1 MRKMGAIVIL
11 FVLLAIFPIVG
22 VGEVSGAQTDLSGY
36 TICVDAGHGGTDP
49 GAVANGV
56 QEKDINLAIALKVA
70 KLLGEDGARVVLTR
84 DGDYYVSLSSRVSIA
99 NSAGCDIFISIH
111 ANSGPTSA
119 SGFEVYH
126 YYGST
131 YGNLLATY
139 VDQEIAKVIPLNNRG
154 VKEAGFYVIKYTR
167 MPAILIET
175 GFVTNTYDVS
185 IITNENYQWRYAYA
199 ILHGVQ
205 RYFGV
210 PVHDPV
216 PTVTG
221 IRFAQHSGY
230 FRIVLDV
237 SKAVTYHTYY
247 TSYSNGYYFI
257 IQLDGARLSDLGWST
272 YNSWQYIYTG
282 SSSVPYI
289 YATESNGS
297 VFVVLVLNTPYLPYN
312 SFTLSNPDRIVVDV
326 YG

>member
-1 MRKMGAIVIL
+1 MRRLGALIMVVFLIVIVPA
-11 FVLLAIFPIVG
+11 FG
-22 VGEVSGAQTDLSGY
+22 VGSVSAVQSDLSDY

-70 KLLGEDGARVVLTR
+70 KLLEEDGAKVVLTR
-84 DGDYYVSLSSRVSIA
+84 DGDYFVTLSGRVQIA

-111 ANSGPTSA
+111 ANAGPSSA
-119 SGFEVYH
+119 SGFEIYH

-131 YGNLLATY
+131 YGNILATY
-139 VDQEIAKVIPLNNRG
+139 VDEEIAKEIPLKNRG
-154 VKEAGFYVIKYTR
+154 VKEAGFYVIKYTK

-175 GFVTNTYDVS
+175 GFVTNAYDVS
-185 IITNENYQWRYAYA
+185 IITDESYQWRYASA

-221 IRFAQHSGY
+221 IRFAQHDGY
-230 FRIVLDV
+230 FRVVLDLSNAV
-237 SKAVTYHTYY
+237 SYHTYY
-247 TSYSNGYYFI
+247 TSYSNGYHLV
-257 IQLDGARLSDLGWST
+257 IQLDGAKLADLGWNT
-272 YNSWQYIYTG
+272 YNGWQYTSTG
-282 SSSVPYI
+282 SSTVPYI
-289 YATESNGS
+289 YATESNGY
-297 VFVVLVLNTPYLPYN
+297 VFVVLVVSTPYAKYS
-312 SFTLSNPDRIVVDV
+312 SFTLNNPDRIVVDV
-326 YG
+326 YS

>member
-1 MRKMGAIVIL
+1 MKRLSALVIVV
-11 FVLLAIFPIVG
+11 FLLAMVPAFHPVG
-22 VGEVSGAQTDLSGY
+22 ATQTDLSGY

-56 QEKDINLAIALKVA
+56 EEKDINLAIALKVA
-70 KLLGEDGARVVLTR
+70 KLLEEDGAKVVLTR
-84 DGDYYVSLSSRVSIA
+84 DGDYYVSLSDRVSIA

-111 ANSGPTSA
+111 ANAASDTSA

-131 YGNLLATY
+131 KGNLLATY
-139 VDQEIAKVIPLNNRG
+139 VDEEIAKEIPLKNRG
-154 VKEAGFYVIKYTR
+154 VKEAGFYVIKYTT

-185 IITNENYQWRYAYA
+185 IITDENYQWKYAYA

-221 IRFAQHSGY
+221 IRFAQHDGY
-230 FRIVLDV
+230 FRVVLDV
-237 SKAVTYHTYY
+237 SQN
-247 TSYSNGYYFI
+247 TSYETFYYYYGYYVVVEVPNAK
-257 IQLDGARLSDLGWST
+257 LADLGWST
-272 YNSWQYIYTG
+272 DGDWQYTSTG
-282 SSSVPYI
+282 SSTVPYI
-289 YATESNGS
+289 YATEYNGT
-297 VFVVLVLNTPYLPYN
+297 VYVVLELNTPYAKY
-312 SFTLSNPDRIVVDV
+312 SAFTLSDPYRIVVDV
-326 YG
+326 YS

>member
-1 MRKMGAIVIL
+1 MKRIGALVIIL
-11 FVLLAIFPIVG
+11 VVLAMFSAAP
-22 VGEVSGAQTDLSGY
+22 VSSAGTDLGGY

-56 QEKDINLAIALKVA
+56 EEKDINLAIALKVA
-70 KLLGEDGARVVLTR
+70 KLLEDDGAKVVLTR
-84 DGDYYVSLSSRVSIA
+84 DGDYYVSLSDRVSIA

-111 ANSGPTSA
+111 ANAASDTSA

-131 YGNLLATY
+131 KGNLLATY
-139 VDQEIAKVIPLNNRG
+139 VDAEMAKVIPLKNRG
-154 VKEAGFYVIKYTR
+154 VKEAGFYVLKYTS

-185 IITNENYQWRYAYA
+185 IMTDENYQWRYAYA
-199 ILHGVQ
+199 ILYGVQ

-221 IRFAQHSGY
+221 IRFAQHDGY
-230 FRIVLDV
+230 FRVVLDLSQPV
-237 SKAVTYHTYY
+237 AYHVYY
-247 TSYSNGYYFI
+247 TSYSSGYHLV
-257 IQLDGARLSDLGWST
+257 IQLDNARLSDLGWPV
-272 YNSWQYIYTG
+272 YGDWQYTYTG
-282 SSSVPYI
+282 SPTAPYI
-289 YATESNGS
+289 YATESNGY
-297 VFVVLVLNTPYLPYN
+297 VFIVLVLNTPYLPYN